1 MKLRFFLLFLPK
13 LERLSTLYFSD
24 PPHIYFDFLFS
35 VWFTSNFLKF
45 FYTNNNWTSFIIV
58 WTRSRMIFLSPL
70 ISTFHHSP
78 TAAIFFD
85 FRWNSYYVQM
95 GWSDPQRFAS
105 SSITH
110 GTNVVHLF
118 HVSLNVPSNLFFL
131 LHRSVVLSNFCS
143 WCYFVCSSCWLSI
156 TWKSTQRSVFLVL
169 FYFRTIS
176 IFFAAESLSLC
187 ELLNPWPNVI
197 TFDPTIR
204 QTDSG
209 QKVSSGERKTIKIKL

>member
-118 HVSLNVPSNLFFL
+118 HVSLNVPSNLFFCCTVL
-131 LHRSVVLSNFCS
+131 LSYRTFARGVILCVLLVDYQLRENRRSVLF
-143 WCYFVCSSCWLSI
+143 FSS
-156 TWKSTQRSVFLVL
+156 
-169 FYFRTIS
+169 YS
-176 IFFAAESLSLC
+176 IFVQFPFFC
-187 ELLNPWPNVI
+187 RRIIIVMW
-197 TFDPTIR
+197 TT
-204 QTDSG
+204 
-209 QKVSSGERKTIKIKL
+209 